1 MVYVNKYKVYLNRR
15 TTPRHTRLIDTLVIL
30 RTLKIIRLLISF
42 YRNFF
47 LLSLLITLVC
57 GILFREYGFNILP
70 YLFSLK
76 LSATALIFFFIHS
89 YKSREFY
96 YYQNLGLSRTFLWT
110 ITLLFDFFLYLLLLL
125 EASKALTMSHTLHA
139 DNIQLTFGSRSI
151 LSNIHLQC
159 KTGHIT
165 GLLGRNGTGKSC
177 LMRILYGELPAT
189 SRSVRFDG
197 HPVSEPCKHPDLLL
211 FLPQFNFIPKTLRL
225 SRILDDFQLEFKDL
239 EKKFPEFSKASRSR
253 IRELSGGQIRLVELY
268 IIARSP
274 SRFALLD
281 EPFTHLMPLQIEKV
295 KEILLEEKEKK
306 GFLITDHLHREVT
319 AISDQLYLL
328 ADGATHLVNTDQDLE
343 RFGYLPPK
351 RN

>member
-1 MVYVNKYKVYLNRR
+1 
-15 TTPRHTRLIDTLVIL
+15 VIL
-30 RTLKIIRLLISF
+30 RLFIIIKLLLTF
-42 YRNFF
+42 YRSFF
-47 LLSLLITLVC
+47 VLSFLITLVC
-57 GILFREYGFNILP
+57 LGLFLEYGPDIFFIL
-70 YLFSLK
+70 LWLK
-76 LSATALIFFFIHS
+76 LSATALIFFFIRT
-89 YKSREFY
+89 YKHREFY

-110 ITLLFDFFLYLLLLL
+110 TTLLFDFFLYLLLLL
-125 EASKALTMSHTLHA
+125 EASKALTMTHTLHA

-177 LMRILYGELPAT
+177 LMRILYGDLPAA

-197 HPVSEPCKHPDLLL
+197 HPVSEPGKHPHLLV
-211 FLPQFNFIPKTLRL
+211 FLPQFNFIPKMLPLPRV
-225 SRILDDFQLEFKDL
+225 LDDFQLEFKDL
-239 EKKFPEFSKASRSR
+239 EKKFPEFSKARRSR

-268 IIARSP
+268 IIARSA

-281 EPFTHLMPLQIEKV
+281 EPFTHLMPLQIEKI

-319 AISDQLYLL
+319 SVSDQLYLL
-328 ADGATHLVNTDQDLE
+328 ADGATHPVNTNEDLE